1 MTPPADFL
9 ESERL
14 EARLQHPC
22 FPQLRDPNTP
32 VWRYMDFAK
41 FVALL
46 KSRSIY
52 LTRVDRFTD
61 PYEGTTTPRTAAGIG
76 QFLKNMGSAHD
87 EAYVLN
93 MLDAAR
99 RELFVSCWHAN
110 EHESEA
116 MWRLYCG
123 DGGGVAIQT
132 TYSALLEAVRW
143 HQGVYIGAVSYVD
156 YRNTSFPDA
165 NIFYPVMHKRAS
177 FIHER
182 EVRLVKLSPPQLDGT
197 QELALSLSVELEGLC
212 KAIYVSPSSP
222 SYYFEAVKAVVDAIA
237 PNLSSRLQ
245 YSQMT
250 SPPLRPPQKISN
262 GK

>member
-1 MTPPADFL
+1 MTAPDGFP

-22 FPQLRDPNTP
+22 FPQLKDPSTSI
-32 VWRYMDFAK
+32 WRYMDLAK

-52 LTRVDRFTD
+52 LTRVDRFSD
-61 PYEGTTTPRTAAGIG
+61 PYEGTTTLRTAAGIG
-76 QFLKNMGSAHD
+76 QFLKNMGNVHD
-87 EAYVLN
+87 EAHVLK

-99 RELFVSCWHAN
+99 QELFVSCWHVN

-143 HQGVYIGAVSYVD
+143 HQGVYIGKVTYVD
-156 YRNTSFPDA
+156 YRNASFPDA
-165 NIFYPVMHKRAS
+165 NVFYPVMHKRAS
-177 FIHER
+177 FMHER

-197 QELALSLSVELEGLC
+197 QDLALSVPVELENLC
-212 KAIYVSPSSP
+212 NAVYVSPSAP
-222 SYYFEAVKAVVDAIA
+222 NYYFEAVRAVVDAIA
-237 PNLSSRLQ
+237 PDLSSRLQ
-245 YSQMT
+245 WSQMA
-250 SPPLRPPQKISN
+250 SPPLRPPN
-262 GK
+262 